1 MKVYKSKLI
10 DENNIKKTY
19 KLGLREFCILLI
31 VSLLCNQALYATD
44 KSEHINNI
52 SQNTNVIIGVVTDS
66 QNGDPI
72 IGATIKIKGSTTGTV
87 TDLDGKFEI
96 KATANDILQI
106 SYVGYNTKEIKVGK
120 QKVIA
125 VTLAESAEQLETVVV
140 TAFGANQKKESV
152 TGAIQA
158 IKPADLIV
166 PSSNLSTSFAGRLAG
181 VVAFQRSGEPGA
193 NNAEFFIR
201 GISTIS
207 GITSPLIIM
216 DGVEITSADLN
227 AIDPEIIESFSILK
241 DATASA
247 MYGTRGANGVMII
260 KTKSGLDTERP
271 IIGLRVEANISM
283 PTQVPKFVDA
293 ITYMKMFNESVRN
306 QGTGDPLYSDE
317 KILGTQFGLNPYVF
331 PNVDWYDE
339 VFKDIAFNQRANLN
353 IRGGTSK
360 ITYFMNINVN
370 HETGMLKNRSKEF
383 FSYGNNINLMRY
395 VFQNNIDFHL
405 SPKAK
410 IGLHLNVQLNDQKSP
425 YETSNFLY
433 SAVMS
438 SNPVQYPVY
447 YPQSPDESWGRCG
460 GITQAQNMLN
470 PVARLTRGYRDTFE
484 STVLANIDYSQKLD
498 FITEGLSLH
507 ALFSLRNYSYS
518 TKARVQDYNSYEL
531 KDYSV
536 DANGNYTM
544 KVGPTDGSNPQRF
557 PLANEGGSTGDRKFY
572 FQSYLDYTRSFN
584 EHHVNAMILFNMDE
598 YSTNNPGTN
607 LISSLPKRRMGVAG
621 RITYDYAH
629 RYMTEVNAGYNGS
642 ENFAKGHRWGF
653 FPSISLGWNV
663 AEEPFWESL
672 KNIVSRLKVRGS
684 YGLVGNDQ
692 IGSDRYIYLEQVNLQ
707 GSSPFQTGYG
717 PQTQPYQ
724 GPTYNRFRNEDIT
737 WEVGHKLN
745 VGLDLQLFNDWN
757 ITFDVFRE
765 IRCNIFQQKLSIPQ
779 YLGTASSVIYGNFAK
794 VRNHGVDLSIDYGKQ
809 ISKDFTLQFKGTFT
823 FARNKVL
830 EYDEA
835 PGLRPGM
842 KTVGRRLNTFLG
854 YVTNGLYENYT
865 DVEESPTST
874 LGNIA
879 ISPGDIKYVDQPDA
893 NGNYDGRI
901 TSDDRVEI
909 GDPWIPEIVYGFGP
923 SMRWKNWDFSFFFQG
938 QTNVSL
944 IMENF
949 EPFGER
955 SARGVLAW
963 IADDYWS
970 PDYPNVNAKHPRL
983 TRLTNN
989 HNMQVAT
996 YWLRDA
1002 SFLKL
1007 KNVELGYSYKKA
1019 RFYISGSNLLTIS
1032 PFKHWDPEVG
1042 TGAGMQY
1049 PTQRI
1054 FNLGIQ
1060 MSF

>member
-181 VVAFQRSGEPGA
+181 VVAFQRSGEPGS

-447 YPQSPDESWGRCG
+447 YPQSPDESWVRWG
-460 GITQAQNMLN
+460 GNTQAQNMLN

-557 PLANEGGSTGDRKFY
+557 PLANEGGSTGERKFY

-717 PQTQPYQ
+717 TQTQTYQ

-765 IRCNIFQQKLSIPQ
+765 IRSNIFQQKLSIPQ

-830 EYDEA
+830 KYDEA

-989 HNMQVAT
+989 HNMQVST